1 MMMIMM
7 ALVGLLIV
15 VKRVQCFN
23 FMAFNP
29 AAATATVATNPLVF

>member
-29 AAATATVATNPLVF
+29 AAAATVATNPLVF